1 MTAETRKVLLVTL
14 ADHIRAKLPHLGEEP
29 PSPRGCVILL
39 ALDVLGAGVALA
51 ACAAE
56 VLEPDGD
63 PCELHLDADAGDA
76 AP

>member
-1 MTAETRKVLLVTL
+1 MKLAALSLL
-14 ADHIRAKLPHLGEEP
+14 
-29 PSPRGCVILL
+29 
-39 ALDVLGAGVALA
+39 VALA

-63 PCELHLDADAGDA
+63 PCERMRLDADAGDA

>member
-39 ALDVLGAGVALA
+39 ALDVLGAGVAL
-51 ACAAE
+51 
-56 VLEPDGD
+56 G
-63 PCELHLDADAGDA
+63 PCEIPELGVTVR
-76 AP
+76 

>member
-1 MTAETRKVLLVTL
+1 MT
-14 ADHIRAKLPHLGEEP
+14 RAA
-29 PSPRGCVILL
+29 VL
-39 ALDVLGAGVALA
+39 ALLVALA